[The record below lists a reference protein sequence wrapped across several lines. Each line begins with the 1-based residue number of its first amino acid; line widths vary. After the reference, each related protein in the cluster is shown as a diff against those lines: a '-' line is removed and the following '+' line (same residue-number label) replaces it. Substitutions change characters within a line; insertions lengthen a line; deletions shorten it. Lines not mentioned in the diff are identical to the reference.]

1 MCERIRALLPCPTLR
16 SIFDFI
22 YPHITQRRQS
32 QQPDDIQQLPR
43 YTACRRKAG
52 ALPKQVFQKRF
63 SFPK

>member
-1 MCERIRALLPCPTLR
+1 MRERIRSLLPCPTLC

-22 YPHITQRRQS
+22 DPYITQRRQS

-43 YTACRRKAG
+43 YTASRCKAG
-52 ALPKQVFQKRF
+52 SLPKQLFQKRF